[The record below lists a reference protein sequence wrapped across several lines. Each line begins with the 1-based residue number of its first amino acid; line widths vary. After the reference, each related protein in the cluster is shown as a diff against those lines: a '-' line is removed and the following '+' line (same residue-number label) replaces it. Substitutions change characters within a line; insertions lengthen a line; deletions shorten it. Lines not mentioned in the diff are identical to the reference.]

1 MCYKIDV
8 CFLLKKVEGEKMQ
21 KSKRLYEEPKVTVV
35 IPEELL
41 RTSFDW
47 GEWIDT
53 ISLDPVANEEGYNL

>member
-1 MCYKIDV
+1 MFFREFFREKE
-8 CFLLKKVEGEKMQ
+8 EGEKMQ
-21 KSKRLYEEPKVTVV
+21 QPKKQYEEPKVAVV

-53 ISLDPVANEEGYNL
+53 TSMDPVANEKGYNL